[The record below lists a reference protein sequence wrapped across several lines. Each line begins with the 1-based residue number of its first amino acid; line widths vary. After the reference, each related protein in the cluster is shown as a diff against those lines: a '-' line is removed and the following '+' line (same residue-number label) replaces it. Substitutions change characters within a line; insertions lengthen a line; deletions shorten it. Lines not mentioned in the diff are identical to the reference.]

1 MRTAPSSAPERNVSS
16 TGDMANDTTLP
27 RSRSRSILA
36 SQSVVV
42 DENESMEGARVPIA
56 VALEVAQ
63 VCQVVQRE
71 VSQRLYTHV
80 EPEYAMS
87 QVPLDSLLD

>member
-1 MRTAPSSAPERNVSS
+1 M
-16 TGDMANDTTLP
+16 
-27 RSRSRSILA
+27 
-36 SQSVVV
+36 VV